1 MTEDCMTNKEK
12 DISEEK
18 IITPV
23 PIENNNKTF
32 NRLKELQ
39 DLLNK
44 ESGLKGLC
52 KE

>member
-1 MTEDCMTNKEK
+1 MKEESETSHEN

-18 IITPV
+18 ITPL
-23 PIENNNKTF
+23 PLENKYNTF

>member
-1 MTEDCMTNKEK
+1 MKEESATINEN

-18 IITPV
+18 TTPL
-23 PIENNNKTF
+23 PLENNNNTF

>member
-1 MTEDCMTNKEK
+1 MTNKEK